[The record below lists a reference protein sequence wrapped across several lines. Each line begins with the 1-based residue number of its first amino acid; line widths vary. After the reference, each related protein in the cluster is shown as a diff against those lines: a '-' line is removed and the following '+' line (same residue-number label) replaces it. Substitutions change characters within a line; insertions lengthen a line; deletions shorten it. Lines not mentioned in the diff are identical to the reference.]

1 VETNPLIWW
10 NRQTHGPQNSV
21 RAGACRFDSGDQHN
35 PWKTTM
41 KTLLLTANYFPI
53 RIISWER
60 AIKMRFEQTADVLAE
75 YTTEVSSPSVTWR
88 VPAVLRERRV
98 AKMKQVIRFSRVN
111 VFLRDGYRC
120 QYCGQKYEARG
131 LTYDHV
137 VPRCQGGKTEW
148 TNIVAACHACNSK
161 KGGLETDEAGMFPL
175 RQPVRPKWLPTQT
188 ASIDRSSAPTEWL
201 AFLPY

>member
-1 VETNPLIWW
+1 
-10 NRQTHGPQNSV
+10 
-21 RAGACRFDSGDQHN
+21 
-35 PWKTTM
+35 M

-60 AIKMRFEQTADVLAE
+60 AIKMRFEQTADVVAE
-75 YTTEVSSPSVTWR
+75 YATEVRSPSVTWR
-88 VPAVLRERRV
+88 VPAVLRERRM
-98 AKMKQVIRFSRVN
+98 AKVKQVIRFSRVN
-111 VFLRDGYRC
+111 VYLRDGYRC
-120 QYCGQKYEARG
+120 QYCGVKYDAKG

-175 RQPVRPKWLPTQT
+175 RAPVRPRWLPPSR
-188 ASIDRSSAPTEWL
+188 ALIDRDAAPAEWL
-201 AFLPY
+201 AFLPG